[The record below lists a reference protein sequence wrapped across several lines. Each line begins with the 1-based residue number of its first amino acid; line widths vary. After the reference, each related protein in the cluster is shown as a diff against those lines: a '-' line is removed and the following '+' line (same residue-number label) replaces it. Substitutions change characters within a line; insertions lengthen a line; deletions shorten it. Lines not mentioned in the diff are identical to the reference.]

1 MNSLSTNWVWWEQRI
16 PKSLDDYS
24 ESMVQMCEFDSV
36 EGFWQLFNNVPAPS
50 KIFQTSTE
58 KRRFV
63 DREVNGYSVF
73 LNGVRPEWED
83 IRNTHGGELSFRK
96 SISLKLVDTLW
107 LELLL
112 FMCSNKFCEITGC
125 RIVDKSSSSKL
136 SYKVELWFDTRD
148 SNKIQE
154 MKQSLVSHHDMF
166 RFLEHKNHS

>member
-63 DREVNGYSVF
+63 DRE
-73 LNGVRPEWED
+73 
-83 IRNTHGGELSFRK
+83 
-96 SISLKLVDTLW
+96 
-107 LELLL
+107 
-112 FMCSNKFCEITGC
+112 
-125 RIVDKSSSSKL
+125 
-136 SYKVELWFDTRD
+136 
-148 SNKIQE
+148 
-154 MKQSLVSHHDMF
+154 
-166 RFLEHKNHS
+166 